1 MTTITLTPRAAR
13 EQQTFRVLLNAMAR
27 PGSIDT
33 VPLHEIGGDYA
44 AVLSVVE
51 SLVDHEVTFAVLPER
66 ADLVD
71 LVLRQ
76 TGSRA
81 AATDIA
87 GYVICDAE
95 SLSQALDWA
104 SEGTLEYPDQ
114 GATIICSVDGIAEGG
129 NLALR
134 GPGIRDV
141 TYLAV
146 EGFDDAAQ
154 ALFTECN
161 AQPPLGLDVIFVAP
175 DGRVACLNRYTRI
188 DSRQYADPAT
198 GPQGAAKEQS

>member
-33 VPLHEIGGDYA
+33 VPLHEAGGEHA
-44 AVLSVVE
+44 AVLSVIE

-71 LVLRQ
+71 LILRQ

-81 AATDIA
+81 AAIDIA
-87 GYVICDAE
+87 GYVICDAA
-95 SLSQALDWA
+95 SLSEAFDWA

-114 GATIICSVDGIAEGG
+114 GATIICSVKGIAEDCD
-129 NLALR
+129 LTLR
-134 GPGIRDV
+134 GPGIKDV
-141 TYLAV
+141 TFLAV
-146 EGFDDAAQ
+146 EGFDDAAL
-154 ALFTECN
+154 ALFSECN

-175 DGRVACLNRYTRI
+175 DGRVACLTRYTRI
-188 DSRQYADPAT
+188 ERRESVND
-198 GPQGAAKEQS
+198 PQGAEKEQS